1 MTQSPAY
8 EIWFDKGMA
17 LQDEE
22 NHTEALNC
30 FQKAIDCNP
39 KFIPA
44 WVYKGIALEQ
54 LNQYEDAI
62 KCYTEAIE
70 INPDVADLWYNKGA
84 TFCKIARYS
93 DALKCFDRVLEIDP
107 YHAIC
112 QTTRTLTLAT
122 FANPIKMP
130 KFTEEEPE
138 REPIETE
145 ASIQLSL
152 NRENQVYLSSS
163 EGKFERE

>member
-1 MTQSPAY
+1 MTQSPTY
-8 EIWFDKGMA
+8 ESWFDQGMKF
-17 LQDEE
+17 QDEE
-22 NHTEALNC
+22 KYAESLNC

-54 LNQYEDAI
+54 LNQYEEAI
-62 KCYTEAIE
+62 KCYTEAIK

-93 DALKCFDRVLEIDP
+93 DALKCFDRVLEINPDD
-107 YHAIC
+107 AIC
-112 QTTRTLTLAT
+112 QTTRILTLAT
-122 FANPIKMP
+122 FANPIKLP
-130 KFTEEEPE
+130 KFTEEEPQ

-152 NRENQVYLSSS
+152 IRENQIYWERS
-163 EGKFERE
+163 EGEIERE